1 MKVKIKCYVKEVKT
15 AKSTFITRYTFI
27 PVLNHEKNEKEDELY
42 SVKFTK
48 DVSQGYIP
56 EVSSN
61 IICDDTHVNVNH
73 EKRQVWITGVESVI
87 PMERPV
93 TDLSQYFEVV
103 DEEAVDEEVPV

>member
-1 MKVKIKCYVKEVKT
+1 MKIKIKCYAQEVKT
-15 AKSTFITRYTFI
+15 AKSKFISRFTFISVFNF
-27 PVLNHEKNEKEDELY
+27 VKNVKEDELY

-48 DVSQGYIP
+48 DVPLDYIP
-56 EVSSN
+56 NVSSY
-61 IICDDTHVNVNH
+61 IICDASRANVNH

-103 DEEAVDEEVPV
+103 DESKES